1 MMKLN
6 KLCSLEKGLF
16 IKYHNIGK
24 EENKLKKLL
33 NLFGAFFRI
42 GAFTFGGGYAM
53 LPMLQKEAVDKY
65 KWATEEELLNYYAIG
80 QCTPGIIAVN
90 TATFIGYKQ
99 AGIIGG
105 IVATAGVV
113 APSLL
118 IIVTIAAFLQNFS
131 HYAVVGHAFAGIRV
145 AVAALV
151 LKAIIKLWKTG
162 KKDVYGIIIFA
173 VSFIVSIVFNLSPV
187 YIIIASIFV
196 GVFVKKVEGK
206 KK

>member
-1 MMKLN
+1 MKLN
-6 KLCSLEKGLF
+6 IIGSLEKGLF
-16 IKYHNIGK
+16 LKYHCNSK
-24 EENKLKKLL
+24 EENEMKKLL
-33 NLFGAFFRI
+33 SLFGAFFRI

-65 KWATEEELLNYYAIG
+65 KWATEEELLNYYAVG
-80 QCTPGIIAVN
+80 QCTPGVIAVN

-118 IIVTIAAFLQNFS
+118 IIITIAAFLQNFS

-151 LKAIIKLWKTG
+151 LNAIIKLWKTG
-162 KKDVYGIIIFA
+162 IKDIVGIIIFG

-187 YIIIASIFV
+187 YIVIASLFVGIFV
-196 GVFVKKVEGK
+196 KRVEGK
-206 KK
+206 RH